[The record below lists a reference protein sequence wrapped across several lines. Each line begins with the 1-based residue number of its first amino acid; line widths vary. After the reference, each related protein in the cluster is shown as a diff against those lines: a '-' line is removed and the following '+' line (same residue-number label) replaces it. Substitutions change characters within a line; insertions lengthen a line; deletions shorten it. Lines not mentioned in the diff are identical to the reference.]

1 MTRRDAR
8 RRRDR
13 GRGRSGAWELGGV
26 RAGGHRQERVEG
38 KDTLRV
44 PRLDSSLGP
53 LSLWKIMVR
62 SRVKRCLHFFQVTG
76 Q

>member
-13 GRGRSGAWELGGV
+13 GRGRGGAWELGGV
-26 RAGGHRQERVEG
+26 RTGGHRQERVEG

-44 PRLDSSLGP
+44 PRLDSSLGWS
-53 LSLWKIMVR
+53 LSVGKIWR
-62 SRVKRCLHFFQVTG
+62 KAPNKKGYLG
-76 Q
+76 DKK

>member
-13 GRGRSGAWELGGV
+13 GRGRGGAWELGGV
-26 RAGGHRQERVEG
+26 RTGGHRQERVEG

-44 PRLDSSLGP
+44 PTLDSSLGL

-62 SRVKRCLHFFQVTG
+62 CRVKRCLHFCQVT
-76 Q
+76 

>member
-13 GRGRSGAWELGGV
+13 GRGRGGAWELGGV
-26 RAGGHRQERVEG
+26 RTGGHRQERVEG

-44 PRLDSSLGP
+44 PRLDSSLVDP
-53 LSLWKIMVR
+53 LSLGKIMVR
-62 SRVKRCLHFFQVTG
+62 SRVKRCLHFCQGT
-76 Q
+76 